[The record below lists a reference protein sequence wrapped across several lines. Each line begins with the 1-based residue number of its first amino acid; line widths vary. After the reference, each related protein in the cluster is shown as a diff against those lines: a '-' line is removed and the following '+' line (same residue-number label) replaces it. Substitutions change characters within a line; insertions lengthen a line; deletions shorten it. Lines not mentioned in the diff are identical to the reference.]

1 MKITVLASGSKG
13 NSCYV
18 EGESGALLI
27 DAGLSA
33 RETVRR
39 IEAAGGKTDAVKG
52 LLVTHEHGDHV
63 KGIDVLFR
71 RHLKDYNVPVIST
84 HGTLWE
90 LERQVAET
98 ETFRP
103 VKTGKVVSVGGF
115 SVELFDTYHDACE
128 PCGFVIRENGSSFGY
143 CTDTGMLCPD
153 ITRHLRACD
162 GIVLESN
169 HCPYM
174 LEHGKYPAFL
184 KVRINDPKRGHLSN
198 TAAAAFLK
206 ECAAGKEMK
215 VGTVILAHLSEENN
229 TPEKAE
235 VSAYEGLGRFAD
247 ETTLHVACQH
257 TISESFEL

>member
-13 NSCYV
+13 NCCYV

-39 IEAAGGKTDAVKG
+39 LEAAGGKKDAVEG
-52 LLVTHEHGDHV
+52 LLVTHEHSDHV
-63 KGIDVLFR
+63 RGIDVLLR
-71 RHLKDYNVPVIST
+71 RHIDVPVIGT

-90 LERQVAET
+90 LEGQVAT
-98 ETFRP
+98 TGSFRP
-103 VKTGKVVSVGGF
+103 TKTGDSVSVGDF
-115 SVELFDTYHDACE
+115 TVELFATHHDACE
-128 PCGFVIRENGSSFGY
+128 PCGFVIRENGSSLGY
-143 CTDTGMLCPD
+143 CTDTGALSAD
-153 ITRHLRACD
+153 ITRRLRACD

-169 HCPYM
+169 HCPHM
-174 LEHGKYPAFL
+174 LEHGPYPAFL
-184 KVRINDPKRGHLSN
+184 KARISDPKRGHLSN
-198 TAAAAFLK
+198 TAAAGFLK
-206 ECAAGKEMK
+206 ECAGE

-229 TPEKAE
+229 TPEKATD
-235 VSAYEGLGRFAD
+235 SASESLGMYVH